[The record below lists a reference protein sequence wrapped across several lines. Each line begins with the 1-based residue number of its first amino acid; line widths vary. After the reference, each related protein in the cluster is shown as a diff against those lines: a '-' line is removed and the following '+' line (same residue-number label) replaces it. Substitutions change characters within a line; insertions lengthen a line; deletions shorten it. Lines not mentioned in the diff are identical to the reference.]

1 MWMLCVL
8 LFPSVAWANAGAPLL
23 LIVNFMAFVYGSVLI
38 VAAETL
44 IYKVLTKDSW
54 KSALY
59 AIFGVNLLSTIVIG
73 LGIPLVIGL
82 VTALLGFLLVLFWQD
97 AADVAMF
104 VLGTWIYDGSPYI
117 GESYVTYIATGLWL
131 FVLYILT
138 VYFEAYLI
146 RKLWRKRSFKSPVG
160 ALKLN
165 IVTNS
170 VTYAGLATFFIY
182 FFIFN

>member
-82 VTALLGFLLVLFWQD
+82 VTALLGFLLGLFWQD

-117 GESYVTYIATGLWL
+117 G
-131 FVLYILT
+131 
-138 VYFEAYLI
+138 
-146 RKLWRKRSFKSPVG
+146 
-160 ALKLN
+160 
-165 IVTNS
+165 
-170 VTYAGLATFFIY
+170 
-182 FFIFN
+182 